1 MHNIKEMIYR
11 FTLDSIPQKV
21 LDYQE
26 KYRKEHPK
34 EKKYFLY
41 QFLYDKTIADNNQK
55 IIKENKGDYQD
66 EPYYGLSKESAK
78 QRMTCIKKGE
88 RKKMSPTPIRLIAEN
103 MKISVSELLWGK
115 EKDWK
120 TLLPALFYLVIFDAL
135 NHINK
140 GTKEK
145 FSLQERAIE
154 VLKPSVVFA
163 SELAKKEIESDF
175 SFESIS
181 FDIHDKKLA
190 QVIFRLY
197 QPEIEQQ
204 FYQLFKQVFIDSD
217 YELGYLDAKLKVFAH
232 QVIDEI
238 EQWNEKQTVIIADSL
253 GYQIYQT
260 YNLYY
265 SHEMREYRSSL
276 IIRSDERYSKLNC
289 SHYLDK
295 EQQMIVKSIEHFVTE
310 LEKVQALQDK
320 RLGYRKTDKTLFKIG
335 FDLAGFDKE
344 YFQTTEV
351 QIEQEQLTSEKLN
364 KDIEKAYEDNI
375 LPI

>member
-1 MHNIKEMIYR
+1 MLYNTKEMICR
-11 FTLDSIPQKV
+11 FTLDKIPQKI
-21 LDYQE
+21 LNYQE
-26 KYRKEHPK
+26 EYQKGHPK
-34 EKKYFLY
+34 KKKYFLY
-41 QFLYDKTIADNNQK
+41 NFLYDATIDN
-55 IIKENKGDYQD
+55 GDN
-66 EPYYGLSKESAK
+66 EAYYGGTKKSAK
-78 QRMTCIKKGE
+78 QRMSYIKKGD
-88 RKKMSPTPIRLIAEN
+88 RKAMTSTPIRLIAEN
-103 MKISVSELLWGK
+103 MNISVSELLWGN

-120 TLLPALFYLVIFDAL
+120 NLLPSLFYLLIFDAL
-135 NHINK
+135 NDINK
-140 GTKEK
+140 GIKEK
-145 FSLQERAIE
+145 FSLQERAVE
-154 VLKPSVVFA
+154 ALKPSVVFA

-175 SFESIS
+175 SPESIS
-181 FDIHDKKLA
+181 FDIHDRKLA

-217 YELGYLDAKLKVFAH
+217 YELGYLDAKLKEFAH

-238 EQWNEKQTVIIADSL
+238 EQWNEKQTATISVTL

-295 EQQMIVKSIEHFVTE
+295 EQQLIAKSIEHFVTE
-310 LEKVQALQDK
+310 LEMVQTLQDE
-320 RLGYRKTDKTLFKIG
+320 RLGYRKTDKKLFKIG
-335 FDLAGFDKE
+335 FDLVGFDKK
-344 YFQTTEV
+344 YFKATED
-351 QIEQEQLTSEKLN
+351 QIELEQFTSDKLN
-364 KDIEKAYEDNI
+364 KDIEKAYKENT

>member
-120 TLLPALFYLVIFDAL
+120 TLLPALFYFVIFDAL

-238 EQWNEKQTVIIADSL
+238 EQWNEKQTAIISDSL

-265 SHEMREYRSSL
+265 SHEMREYRSTFA
-276 IIRSDERYSKLNC
+276 IKSDSRYSKLKL

-295 EQQMIVKSIEHFVTE
+295 EQQMIVQSIERFVSD
-310 LEKVQALQDK
+310 LEKVQSLQDS
-320 RLGYRKTDKTLFKIG
+320 RLGYRKTDKKLFKIG
-335 FDLAGFDKE
+335 FDLTGFDKE
-344 YFQTTEV
+344 YFQVTEV
-351 QIEQEQLTSEKLN
+351 QIEPKQLTLDEIN
-364 KDIEKAYEDNI
+364 EDIEKAYKDKA
-375 LPI
+375 LPM

>member
-1 MHNIKEMIYR
+1 MHNTKEMICR
-11 FTLDSIPQKV
+11 FTLDSIPQKI

-26 KYRKEHPK
+26 KYQKGHPK
-34 EKKYFLY
+34 KKKYFLY
-41 QFLYDKTIADNNQK
+41 NFLYDATIDN
-55 IIKENKGDYQD
+55 GDN
-66 EPYYGLSKESAK
+66 EAYYGGSKKSTQ
-78 QRMTCIKKGE
+78 QRITKIKNGKREAMTSMPIK
-88 RKKMSPTPIRLIAEN
+88 LIAEN

-115 EKDWK
+115 KEDWK
-120 TLLPALFYLVIFDAL
+120 SLLPALFYIVIFDAL
-135 NHINK
+135 NDIKK

-154 VLKPSVVFA
+154 ALKPSVVFA
-163 SELAKKEIESDF
+163 SRLAKNEIESDF

-204 FYQLFKQVFIDSD
+204 FYKLFKQMFIDSN

-232 QVIDEI
+232 QVIDKI
-238 EQWNEKQTVIIADSL
+238 EKWNEKQTSIIFDSL
-253 GYQIYQT
+253 GHQIYKT

-276 IIRSDERYSKLNC
+276 IFKRDERYSKLNY
-289 SHYLDK
+289 SHYLEK
-295 EQQMIVKSIEHFVTE
+295 EQQMIVEAIEHFVTE
-310 LEKVQALQDK
+310 LEMVQTLQDE
-320 RLGYRKTDKTLFKIG
+320 RLGYRKTDKKLFKIG

-344 YFQTTEV
+344 YFHTTEV
-351 QIEQEQLTSEKLN
+351 QIEQEQLSIDKLEE
-364 KDIEKAYEDNI
+364 DIKKAYEDNT

>member
-1 MHNIKEMIYR
+1 
-11 FTLDSIPQKV
+11 
-21 LDYQE
+21 
-26 KYRKEHPK
+26 
-34 EKKYFLY
+34 
-41 QFLYDKTIADNNQK
+41 
-55 IIKENKGDYQD
+55 
-66 EPYYGLSKESAK
+66 
-78 QRMTCIKKGE
+78 
-88 RKKMSPTPIRLIAEN
+88 

-197 QPEIEQQ
+197 QPEIEQ
-204 FYQLFKQVFIDSD
+204 
-217 YELGYLDAKLKVFAH
+217 
-232 QVIDEI
+232 
-238 EQWNEKQTVIIADSL
+238 WNEKQTAIISDSL

-265 SHEMREYRSSL
+265 SHEMREYRSTFA
-276 IIRSDERYSKLNC
+276 IKSDSRYSKLKL

-295 EQQMIVKSIEHFVTE
+295 KQQMIVQSIERFVSDS
-310 LEKVQALQDK
+310 EKVQSLQDS
-320 RLGYRKTDKTLFKIG
+320 RLGYRKTDKKLFKIE
-335 FDLAGFDKE
+335 FDLTGFDKE
-344 YFQTTEV
+344 YFQVTEV
-351 QIEQEQLTSEKLN
+351 QIEPKQLTLDEIN
-364 KDIEKAYEDNI
+364 EDIEKAYKDKA
-375 LPI
+375 LPM

>member
-1 MHNIKEMIYR
+1 MHNTKEMICR
-11 FTLDSIPQKV
+11 FTLDSIPQKI

-26 KYRKEHPK
+26 KYQKEHPK
-34 EKKYFLY
+34 KKKYFLY
-41 QFLYDKTIADNNQK
+41 KFLYDAAIDNGYG
-55 IIKENKGDYQD
+55 EA
-66 EPYYGLSKESAK
+66 YYGGSKESAK
-78 QRMTCIKKGE
+78 QRMTNIKKGD
-88 RKKMSPTPIRLIAEN
+88 RKAMTPTPIRLIAQN
-103 MKISVSELLWGK
+103 MEISASELLWEK

-120 TLLPALFYLVIFDAL
+120 PLLPALFYLVIFDAL
-135 NHINK
+135 NDIDK

-154 VLKPSVVFA
+154 ALKPSVVFA

-175 SFESIS
+175 SLESIS

-217 YELGYLDAKLKVFAH
+217 CELGYLDAKLKEFAH

-238 EQWNEKQTVIIADSL
+238 EQWNEKQTAIIADSL
-253 GYQIYQT
+253 GSQIYQT

-265 SHEMREYRSSL
+265 SYEMREYRSSL
-276 IIRSDERYSKLNC
+276 LIKSDKRYSQLNY
-289 SHYLDK
+289 SHYLEE
-295 EQQMIVKSIEHFVTE
+295 EQQMIVEAIEHFVTE
-310 LEKVQALQDK
+310 LEKVQTLQDK
-320 RLGYRKTDKTLFKIG
+320 RLGYRKTDTELFKIG
-335 FDLAGFDKE
+335 FDLVGFDKD
-344 YFQTTEV
+344 YFRTTEV
-351 QIEQEQLTSEKLN
+351 QIEPKQLTVDEIN
-364 KDIEKAYEDNI
+364 EGIEKANKDNT